1 MAQSDGR
8 RPGGFNTLLIVL
20 VGQMGCLTLIVIA
33 VSVLAGVWLDN
44 SFHTKPIF
52 TLILLLAGVPVS
64 VVLMLLVARKT
75 LEKFRQKDAVAI
87 TKEKES
93 L

>member
-20 VGQMGCLTLIVIA
+20 VGQMGCLTLVIIA
-33 VSVLAGVWLDN
+33 LSVLAGVWLDN
-44 SFHTKPIF
+44 NFHTKPIF

-64 VVLMLLVARKT
+64 VVLMLLVARKS
-75 LEKFRQKDAVAI
+75 LEKLRQSDAVSV

-93 L
+93 S

>member
-8 RPGGFNTLLIVL
+8 RSGGFSTLLIVL
-20 VGQMGCLTLIVIA
+20 VGQMGCLTLVIIA
-33 VSVLAGVWLDN
+33 LSVVAGLWLDN
-44 SFHTKPIF
+44 NFHTKPIF

-64 VVLMLLVARKT
+64 IVLMLLVARKS
-75 LEKFRQKDAVAI
+75 LEKFRQKDAASV

-93 L
+93 S